1 MLRQAPSGWT
11 VRPHAADRA
20 DELGFTLDEVLRCA
34 AEPSQTY
41 CAGPGHP
48 PMYRVH
54 QRGDVAV
61 VVDPGNRE
69 VVTVLLRTSRRW
81 QHGRDNRDTV

>member
-1 MLRQAPSGWT
+1 
-11 VRPHAADRA
+11 VRAHAAERA
-20 DELGFTLDEVLRCA
+20 GELGFTLGEILRCA

-54 QRGDVAV
+54 QLGDVAV
-61 VVDPGNRE
+61 VVDPGGRE
-69 VVTVLLRTSRRW
+69 VVTVLLRTTKRW
-81 QHGRDNRDTV
+81 EHGRDDRGTV